1 MGSGPVPGNPSPFP
15 EMVGI
20 FQPLAPTHYSMK
32 LPSPQKLT
40 ALYFRASLPVSWP
53 TLSVERAVLVS
64 RNIQS
69 VASVQSLPKALQLVV
84 PIVLVFYGSVHL

>member
-1 MGSGPVPGNPSPFP
+1 MILNATVIIDVVILRFR
-15 EMVGI
+15 I
-20 FQPLAPTHYSMK
+20 YS
-32 LPSPQKLT
+32 
-40 ALYFRASLPVSWP
+40 P
-53 TLSVERAVLVS
+53 TLSVERAVLAS